1 MVAKAIQKTTPSSI
15 GKNLTIKR
23 KFKKTMDGTTTK
35 RWFVVRGSK
44 CNIDHLEKEWPSV
57 ALQTGWKLEPL
68 LCFEDA
74 ETSGPVSAQ
83 EPPNQNTQNTQLAS
97 DVSLGAINSNNTDT
111 DAGNKPPVTPISPSP
126 TPSSTED
133 SDTNNANNV
142 PSSKSPFL
150 EVN

>member
-1 MVAKAIQKTTPSSI
+1 MA
-15 GKNLTIKR
+15 
-23 KFKKTMDGTTTK
+23 
-35 RWFVVRGSK
+35 
-44 CNIDHLEKEWPSV
+44 SV

-83 EPPNQNTQNTQLAS
+83 EPPNQNIQNTQLAS
-97 DVSLGAINSNNTDT
+97 DVSLGAINSNNTET
-111 DAGNKPPVTPISPSP
+111 DAGNKPPVMPSP

-133 SDTNNANNV
+133 SDANNANNV

-150 EVN
+150 EEN